1 MDAICSVGETR
12 TVPFGWG
19 RGENVLAVV
28 ALVLVAAL
36 AFLALLPEAAFAKT
50 GTNKKACAAYSKMLS
65 KKTMPWAE
73 SPGAVS
79 TKKVKFAC
87 KDINKD
93 GVKDLV
99 VYRTD
104 GCEATQWY
112 EIYTYINGKV
122 KSLGIYDY
130 LSIYPNKNYFLHS
143 NSGHG
148 YVNYRYYR
156 LTKKGTLKMLAS
168 YDVLSARK
176 APKGVG
182 KVVKKKID
190 GMPSYLYGF
199 TVGGKKASYSACMKK
214 IKVLERGAK
223 DNLKYVKNTK
233 ANRKKYLK

>member
-112 EIYTYINGKV
+112 EICTYINGKV

-168 YDVLSARK
+168 YDVLIARK

>member
-1 MDAICSVGETR
+1 
-12 TVPFGWG
+12 
-19 RGENVLAVV
+19 
-28 ALVLVAAL
+28 
-36 AFLALLPEAAFAKT
+36 
-50 GTNKKACAAYSKMLS
+50 
-65 KKTMPWAE
+65 MPWAE

-112 EIYTYINGKV
+112 EVYTYANGKV

-130 LSIYPNKNYFLHS
+130 LNVYPSKNYFLHS

-156 LTKKGTLKMLAS
+156 LTKKGTLKRFAS
-168 YDVLSARK
+168 YDVLIALK

-214 IKVLERGAK
+214 IKALEKGAK